1 MEGTLRRLVTPGEM
15 QRGRLAL
22 EAAVLPRAHCLQLGQ
37 KFLTALAHQ
46 SLEDTLKDRGYRSD
60 VLL

>member
-1 MEGTLRRLVTPGEM
+1 MTPGEM

-37 KFLTALAHQ
+37 KFLTALARQ

-60 VLL
+60 MLL